1 MLIIINP
8 FAAGSTALTK
18 WKILENSLPFN
29 KHSCNMHFMNGKKP
43 SHQLIQ
49 NALNNGER
57 EFVAAG
63 GDGTVNYLLNSLLK
77 YSKSD
82 IQKDIKI
89 GAIGIGSS
97 NDFHKPFN
105 GLERNQIPIK
115 INFEEAKLRDVG
127 YLKFTNDEKSIIK
140 YFLIN
145 ASIGLTADAN
155 NLFNNPDKILRRLK
169 KSNTAAAIYYT
180 AIKTIF
186 MYRNLNAEIDC
197 NIKGKIKTKITNL
210 GIVKSPYFSGD
221 LRYNSSMNLGNG
233 FCDIHLCED
242 LSKVNSLFLLWAL
255 GHNKLEKVSKLRSWK
270 TNQFSVSADKSFT
283 VEYDGETIKTKSV
296 EFGILKKQ
304 IKVCVS

>member
-1 MLIIINP
+1 
-8 FAAGSTALTK
+8 
-18 WKILENSLPFN
+18 
-29 KHSCNMHFMNGKKP
+29 MHFMNGKKP

-105 GLERNQIPIK
+105 GLKRNHIPVK

-127 YLKFTNDEKSIIK
+127 YLKFTNDEKSITK

-145 ASIGLTADAN
+145 ASIGLTAEAN
-155 NLFNNPDKILRRLK
+155 NLFNNPDRVLRKLK
-169 KSNTAAAIYYT
+169 KSSTASAIYY
-180 AIKTIF
+180 AALKTIF
-186 MYRNLNAEIDC
+186 LYRNLNTEIEC
-197 NIKGKIKTKITNL
+197 NIKGKIKTKITNM
-210 GIVKSPYFSGD
+210 GIVKSPHFSGD
-221 LRYNSSMNLGNG
+221 LCYNSSINFGNG
-233 FCDIHLCED
+233 FFDVHLCED
-242 LSKVNSLFLLWAL
+242 LSKVSSLHLLWAL
-255 GHNKLEKVSKLRSWK
+255 EHSKLKKVSKLRSWK
-270 TNQFSVSADKSFT
+270 TNQISVSTDKSFT

-296 EFGILKKQ
+296 IFGILKKQ